1 MCHVLFWASETQQ
14 WTNQLV
20 LPLWEGP
27 KTDVQTG
34 DDRGPP
40 WVWQLGR
47 ACPPCIFSQTELVG
61 FLGGASGKELSFFTE
76 ICTCH
81 GLYLWLSNKE
91 SSCNAG
97 DAGNAGSIPGL
108 GRPLG
113 KGIGNPLQY
122 FCLRNPMDKEA
133 WRATVHGV
141 TSQTELSMQAR
152 HSLA

>member
-1 MCHVLFWASETQQ
+1 MCHVLFWAS
-14 WTNQLV
+14 
-20 LPLWEGP
+20 
-27 KTDVQTG
+27 KTTVNKSACPAFVG
-34 DDRGPP
+34 RSKNRRPDRRWPGATMG
-40 WVWQLGR
+40 LTGR

-81 GLYLWLSNKE
+81 GLYLWLSSKE

-97 DAGNAGSIPGL
+97 DTSNTGSIPGL

-113 KGIGNPLQY
+113 KGIGNPLWY
-122 FCLRNPMDKEA
+122 FCLRNPMDKGA

-141 TSQTELSMQAR
+141 TSQTGLSMQAG